1 MVHDSRFLLFKHR
14 IVEITPPLIKVLLL
28 KILTNIY
35 LIIKFFYI

>member
-14 IVEITPPLIKVLLL
+14 IAKINSSLIKALIL
-28 KILTNIY
+28 KILTIIY